1 MDSFNLIDSYLNYLI
16 IEKGLAENTIT
27 AYSSDLLFFNEFI
40 ENNGAIDLKNAEQ
53 TDILKYLIYLR
64 DNGLDVRSRARKL
77 IAVRGFYKFL
87 CREQIIE
94 KDPSKAIDLP
104 RSPLRLPDVIS
115 VPQIKKL
122 LDAPDEGTPTGMRDG
137 AMLELLYASGLRVS
151 ELVNLK
157 TIDVNLEAGFV
168 RVFGKGSRER
178 VIPFGSYAIN
188 RIEKYKSE
196 AKHFFLKDGQSD
208 FLFLGKRGKPMTRQG
223 FWKILKAYCLKTG
236 MMPSISPH
244 TFRHS
249 FATHLLEGGADLRAV
264 QIMLGH
270 SDISTTQIYT
280 HVSRDHLRNVHT
292 KYHPRG

>member
-1 MDSFNLIDSYLNYLI
+1 MESFGLIDSYLNYLI
-16 IEKGLAENTIT
+16 IEKGLADNTIT
-27 AYSSDLLFFNEFI
+27 AYSSDLSFFMEFI
-40 ENNGAIDLKNAEQ
+40 EVSGRKDIKDIEQ
-53 TDILKYLIYLR
+53 SEILKYLIFMR
-64 DNGLDVRSRARKL
+64 DQGLDAKSRARKL
-77 IAVRGFYKFL
+77 IAVRGFFKYL
-87 CREQIIE
+87 CREDIIE
-94 KDPSKAIDLP
+94 KDPVKAIDLP
-104 RSPLRLPDVIS
+104 RSSLKLPDVVS

-122 LDAPDEGTPTGMRDG
+122 LDAPDEDTPAGIRDG

-151 ELVNLK
+151 ELINVK
-157 TIDVNLEAGFV
+157 TMDVNLEAGFV

-178 VIPFGSYAIN
+178 VIPLGSYAID

-196 AKHFFLKDGQSD
+196 ARHFFLKEERSD
-208 FLFLGKRGKPMTRQG
+208 FLFLAKRGKPMTRQG
-223 FWKILKAYCLKTG
+223 FWKIIKGYCLKTG
-236 MMPSISPH
+236 LMSSISPH

-280 HVSRDHLRNVHT
+280 HISRDHLRSVHT

>member
-1 MDSFNLIDSYLNYLI
+1 MDSFGLIDSYLNYLI

-27 AYSSDLLFFNEFI
+27 AYSSDLSFFIEFI
-40 ENNGAIDLKNAEQ
+40 EGSGVINIKKIEQ
-53 TDILKYLIYLR
+53 ADILKYLIFMR
-64 DNGLDVRSRARKL
+64 DQGLDAKSRARKL
-77 IAVRGFYKFL
+77 IAVRGLFKFL
-87 CREQIIE
+87 CREQIID

-104 RSPLRLPDVIS
+104 RSSLKLPDVIS

-122 LDAPDEGTPTGMRDG
+122 LDAPDESTPVGIRDG

-151 ELVNLK
+151 ELISVK
-157 TIDVNLEAGFV
+157 SMDVNLEAGFA

-178 VIPFGSYAIN
+178 VIPLGSYAIN
-188 RIEKYKSE
+188 RIEKYKTE
-196 AKHFFLKDGQSD
+196 VRCFFLKDERSD
-208 FLFLGKRGKPMTRQG
+208 FLFLTKRGKPMTRQG
-223 FWKILKAYCLKTG
+223 FWKILKGYCLKTG
-236 MMPSISPH
+236 LVSSISPH

-280 HVSRDHLRNVHT
+280 HISREHLRNVHT

>member
-1 MDSFNLIDSYLNYLI
+1 MESFRLIDSYLNYLI

-27 AYSSDLLFFNEFI
+27 AYSSDLSFFIEFI
-40 ENNGAIDLKNAEQ
+40 EGSGVINIKEIEQ
-53 TDILKYLIYLR
+53 ADILKYLIFMR
-64 DNGLDVRSRARKL
+64 DQGLDAKSRARKL
-77 IAVRGFYKFL
+77 IAVRGLFKFL
-87 CREQIIE
+87 CREQIID
-94 KDPSKAIDLP
+94 KDPAKAIDLP
-104 RSPLRLPDVIS
+104 RSSLKLPDVIS

-122 LDAPDEGTPTGMRDG
+122 LDAPDEATPVGIRDG

-151 ELVNLK
+151 ELINVK
-157 TIDVNLEAGFV
+157 SMDVNLEAGFA

-178 VIPFGSYAIN
+178 VIPLGSYAIN
-188 RIEKYKSE
+188 RIEKYKIE
-196 AKHFFLKDGQSD
+196 VRYLFLKDERSD
-208 FLFLGKRGKPMTRQG
+208 FLFLTKRGKPMTRQG

-236 MMPSISPH
+236 LMSSISPH

-280 HVSRDHLRNVHT
+280 HISRDHLRSVHT